1 MTTQTTQDSALSEK
15 LKTTGTR
22 CPHCHM
28 ALVGEVW
35 KTDSSPAQ
43 IIMRRTCPEHGPFES
58 TIASDA
64 AYYWLSKGSSKNLE
78 EQAGDTCC
86 SADGN
91 CCGSLGSNAN
101 TTAPGVFDTL
111 STCIALIEIVDSCNL
126 SCPTCFAGSPLSQ
139 GAPSSVPLDEIKQ
152 RIEHVIEKKEKIEI
166 LQLSGGEPTL
176 HPHFFELLQWTQEHP
191 NIDFVLVNTNGVKI
205 ATDDV
210 FFKQLEQAAKRRK
223 LQLYLQFD
231 GPQEAGQKELRSADL
246 RDLRFKVIER
256 CTTINLPITLAMTV
270 TDQNLPYIWDTIEF
284 GLRHLIIRGVT
295 FQPLFKSGRHGENG
309 ASLNAADV
317 LQSAIEK
324 SKGQLS
330 REDFTPLP
338 CGDPN
343 CDIIGYMLRQNGEI
357 QSVSQILD
365 WKDLQ
370 GFLKDRVRYT
380 TEDLVECGCES
391 EPLGQVLKEFE
402 LKGSSAFRIMVKP
415 FMDAWSWD
423 QDRIDRCCTHV
434 IQPDGSLDSFCRH
447 YAKFQ
452 GTSASCG
459 T

>member
-1 MTTQTTQDSALSEK
+1 MTTQITETEC
-15 LKTTGTR
+15 LKQTETR
-22 CPHCHM
+22 CPQCHI
-28 ALVGEVW
+28 ALAGEVW
-35 KTDSSPAQ
+35 KVDSDPAK
-43 IIMRRTCPEHGPFES
+43 IVMRRTCPEHGLFES

-64 AYYWLSKGSSKNLE
+64 AYYWLSKGRSKNLG
-78 EQAGDTCC
+78 EQADDTCC
-86 SADGN
+86 SADGD

-101 TTAPGVFDTL
+101 TTELGVFDTL

-126 SCPTCFAGSPLSQ
+126 SCPTCFASSPLSN
-139 GAPSSVPLDEIKQ
+139 GAPSSVPLNEIKQ
-152 RIEHVIEKKEKIEI
+152 RIGRVIEKKGKIEI

-176 HPHFFELLQWTQEHP
+176 HPQFFELLRWAQEHP
-191 NIDFVLVNTNGVKI
+191 KIDFILVNTNGVKI
-205 ATDDV
+205 ATDDA
-210 FFKQLEQAAKRRK
+210 FFEHLEKAAKRRK

-231 GPQEAGQKELRSADL
+231 GPQEAGQKELHNANLRELRSN
-246 RDLRFKVIER
+246 VIER
-256 CTTINLPITLAMTV
+256 CAAINLPITLAMTV
-270 TDQNLPYIWDTIEF
+270 NDQNLPYIWDTIEF

-324 SKGQLS
+324 SQGQLC

-343 CDIIGYMLRQNGEI
+343 CDIIGYMLRQDGEV
-357 QSVSQILD
+357 QSVSHFLD

-380 TEDLVECGCES
+380 IEDLIECGCES

-402 LKGSSAFRIMVKP
+402 LKGNSAFRIMVKP

-447 YAKFQ
+447 YAKFLNPSATY
-452 GTSASCG
+452 GT
-459 T
+459 